1 MTNLAFRQ
9 EFVLGPRSDI
19 TSDSPDLPLT
29 REPHSVWVRG
39 SKRDD
44 PIKGQKSLALV
55 GSGYSSEEEAANQAA
70 GARDALIVT
79 FARLGVGAAVGS
91 GNRGGVSNYVQK
103 GVLKATGHPVVNAT
117 DDVLIFDAGTP
128 PLITRGN
135 NATLTMGIQ
144 PDRIRLV
151 FKEALARRVS
161 LSERERVAYDLWAA
175 SFFESNERAR
185 FLSLVIAVEALLTLE
200 ARPPKALQ
208 CVNDFVEQT
217 KSATRLTEKEKK
229 SLLGSLSN
237 LRQESIRSAARRF
250 VGERLGD
257 REFMGT
263 AASDFFITCYDV
275 RSQIVH
281 EGQPKDPT
289 IRIGSLAANM
299 EVLVGRV
306 LASSVSDVDL

>member
-19 TSDSPDLPLT
+19 TCDSPDLPLT
-29 REPHSVWVRG
+29 REPHSVRVRG

-128 PLITRGN
+128 PLIARGN

-151 FKEALARRVS
+151 FKEALARRAYTVMKELGHGS
-161 LSERERVAYDLWAA
+161 LKLIEETYGHLMETRHRSPVVEFREVEVL
-175 SFFESNERAR
+175 SIERAR
-185 FLSLVIAVEALLTLE
+185 
-200 ARPPKALQ
+200 
-208 CVNDFVEQT
+208 
-217 KSATRLTEKEKK
+217 
-229 SLLGSLSN
+229 G
-237 LRQESIRSAARRF
+237 
-250 VGERLGD
+250 
-257 REFMGT
+257 
-263 AASDFFITCYDV
+263 
-275 RSQIVH
+275 
-281 EGQPKDPT
+281 
-289 IRIGSLAANM
+289 
-299 EVLVGRV
+299 
-306 LASSVSDVDL
+306 